1 MLALHSPCTMLKA
14 AVEDLVIARQLHNLG
29 SEHVL
34 NMVQLADYWLPICG
48 PAGVLRSPHQAH
60 RGGGGRHQR
69 QPAGG
74 CAAAGNGA
82 ARGAS
87 GRGAGGRE

>member
-14 AVEDLVIARQLHNLG
+14 AVEDLVIARQLHIPK

-34 NMVQLADYWLPICG
+34 SMVQLADYWLPLCG

-60 RGGGGRHQR
+60 RGCGGHYQR

-82 ARGAS
+82 ARGTP
-87 GRGAGGRE
+87 GCGAGGCE